1 MKNVTLLI
9 AIVSLTILAS
19 SCASKKTLN
28 VVRFE
33 LQSKNQQLKEVRT
46 DLADCNTVIRSKDQN
61 IALLVNEK
69 ENLSTQLN
77 NKDGQIND
85 LKEQITDLKSQRDKQ
100 LTQVGDLTVL
110 SKTANENIGQTI
122 KQLEQKDKYI
132 QLLNAA
138 KTKAD
143 SINLAL
149 AINLKSVLRRGI
161 DDEDIEVK
169 VDKTVVYVNL
179 SDNMLFQSGSSQLTP
194 RANEVLGKIA
204 QIIASRPDLDLM
216 VEGYTDNVPIKN
228 ACISDN
234 WDLSVIRATAVVR
247 VLQQN
252 FGIDPNKLIAAGR
265 GEYNVLADNNSSE
278 GRSMNRRTRIIL
290 LPKLNQFYDLLN
302 PNKLTQGK

>member
-1 MKNVTLLI
+1 MKHVTLLI
-9 AIVSLTILAS
+9 AIVILAMTAS

-28 VVRFE
+28 VVRYE
-33 LQSKNQQLKEVRT
+33 LQGKNQQLKDVRT
-46 DLADCNTVIRSKDQN
+46 DLSDCNNVISSKDQN

-69 ENLSTQLN
+69 ENLSSQLN
-77 NKDGQIND
+77 NKDGQIKD

-169 VDKTVVYVNL
+169 VDKTVVYINL

-204 QIIASRPDLDLM
+204 QIIASRPELDLM

-247 VLQQN
+247 LLQQN
-252 FGIDPNKLIAAGR
+252 FGVDPNKLIAAGR
-265 GEYNVLADNNSSE
+265 GEYNILADNNSSE